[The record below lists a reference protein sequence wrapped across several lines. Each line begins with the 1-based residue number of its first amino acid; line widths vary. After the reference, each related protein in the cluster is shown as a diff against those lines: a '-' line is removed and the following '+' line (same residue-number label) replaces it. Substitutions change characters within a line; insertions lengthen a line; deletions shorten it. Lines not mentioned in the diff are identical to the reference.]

1 MSVAATPDDLVLP
14 FTVEALD
21 VRGRVVRLGPAL
33 DTIITKHG
41 YPPQVCRVLGE
52 ALALTALLGSALKLE
67 GRFQL
72 QTKTDGVIGMVVV
85 DYEAPDCLRAYA
97 RFDAAQLEAAGP
109 LSSAALMGHGHL
121 ALTIDRGGDMSR
133 YQGVVVLNGEGFEAA
148 AHHYFQQSEQIP
160 TLVRLA
166 VAEHISAQGRHW
178 RAGGLMAQFLPHSPE
193 RRAHTDLHPGD
204 APAGTQPSET
214 GQPEEDDSWTEAS
227 ALISTV
233 EDHELTDPLLAPE
246 HLLYRLFHERGATVF
261 ETMALRQS
269 CRCSRSNILT
279 MLSRFSPQD
288 CQDMIDTN
296 GRIGV
301 TCEFCSTHYDIDPAE
316 VTSEPA

>member
-1 MSVAATPDDLVLP
+1 MSAFARTDDLVLP
-14 FTVEALD
+14 FTVEPLD
-21 VRGRVVRLGPAL
+21 VRGRVVRLGAAL

-41 YPPQVCRVLGE
+41 YPPQVCRALGE

-72 QTKTDGVIGMVVV
+72 QTKTDGVINMIVV
-85 DYEAPDCLRAYA
+85 DYEAPDRLRAYA
-97 RFDAAQLEAAGP
+97 RFDAAQLAAVGQV
-109 LSSAALMGHGHL
+109 STAALIGQGHL

-166 VAEHISAQGRHW
+166 VAEHLSAQGRQW
-178 RAGGLMAQFLPHSPE
+178 RAGGIMAQFLPHSSKRPQ
-193 RRAHTDLHPGD
+193 TDLHPGD
-204 APAGTQPSET
+204 APAGLA
-214 GQPEEDDSWTEAS
+214 PESAAPQEDDLWVEAS

-233 EDHELTDPLLAPE
+233 ADHELTDPLLPPE

-261 ETMALRQS
+261 ETMPLRQS
-269 CRCSRSNILT
+269 CRCSRANILT
-279 MLSRFSPQD
+279 MLGRFSPQD
-288 CQDMIDTN
+288 CRDMIDTN

-301 TCEFCSTHYDIDPAE
+301 TCEFCSTHYDIDPKD
-316 VTSEPA
+316 VTTEPA